1 MLLQMRSPVKMKFE
15 LLCTDYG
22 RGVPLD
28 HPKCFEGQTQ
38 YDACGIELRTRIA
51 NETAMIEGKISP
63 STQRQREPHNFFARQ
78 QRT

>member
-1 MLLQMRSPVKMKFE
+1 MGILGSFL
-15 LLCTDYG
+15 
-22 RGVPLD
+22 
-28 HPKCFEGQTQ
+28 PKNLFADFLETVECFCFEGQTQ